1 MSAFTRCCS
10 ISSEA
15 PEMSGHS
22 KWANIKHRKGR
33 QDAAR
38 GKLFGKLAKAIE
50 AAARDGGGNVD
61 FNPTLA
67 TAVEKAKSASMP
79 NDNIERAIKRGTGE
93 VAGAV
98 YEEIWYEGYGPGGV
112 ALYVQILTD
121 NRNRAASDVRSTFT
135 RNAGSLGEPGSV
147 GYLFNQKGL
156 IRVSGEEDEVMLTAL
171 DAGAEDIRDG
181 GEGVFEV
188 VTVPSA
194 LSSVRS
200 SLEEAEMEVE
210 SAEVTQMP
218 ITTVPVEESEARK
231 LLRLID
237 ALDDLDDVQAVFSNY
252 DIEDEVMEKVL
263 AET

>member
-1 MSAFTRCCS
+1 MA
-10 ISSEA
+10 
-15 PEMSGHS
+15 GHS

-38 GKLFGKLAKAIE
+38 GKLFVKLAKAIE
-50 AAARDGGGNVD
+50 VAARDGGGVIE

-67 TAVEKAKSASMP
+67 TAVEKAKGASMP

-93 VAGAV
+93 VEGAV

-135 RNAGSLGEPGSV
+135 RNNGNLGEPGSV
-147 GYLFNQKGL
+147 GYLFSQKGMIL
-156 IRVSGEEDEVMLTAL
+156 AKGTEDDVMLAAL

-181 GEGVFEV
+181 GDGLVEV
-188 VTVPSA
+188 VTEPSEMPA
-194 LSSVRS
+194 VRKAV
-200 SLEEAEMEVE
+200 EESGVSVE
-210 SAEVTQMP
+210 SAEITQIP
-218 ITTVPVEESEARK
+218 ATTVPVEEADARK
-231 LLRLID
+231 ILRLID

-252 DIEDEVMEKVL
+252 DIDDAVMEKVL
-263 AET
+263 SDA

>member
-1 MSAFTRCCS
+1 
-10 ISSEA
+10 
-15 PEMSGHS
+15 MSGHS

-50 AAARDGGGNVD
+50 IAAREGGGNPD

-67 TAVEKAKSASMP
+67 TAIDKAKTASMP
-79 NDNIERAIKRGTGE
+79 NDNIDRAIKRGTGE
-93 VAGAV
+93 VEGAH

-135 RNAGSLGEPGSV
+135 RSGGSLGEPGSV
-147 GYLFNQKGL
+147 GYLFSQKGL
-156 IRVSGEEDEVMLTAL
+156 IEAKGGEDDVMLAALEAGADDVRDVGEEW
-171 DAGAEDIRDG
+171 
-181 GEGVFEV
+181 FEV
-188 VTVPSA
+188 VTSPGSLREVRAAMETAGVEIGSA
-194 LSSVRS
+194 D
-200 SLEEAEMEVE
+200 
-210 SAEVTQMP
+210 VTQLP
-218 ITTVPVEESEARK
+218 SSTVPVGESDARR

-252 DIEDEVMEKVL
+252 DIDDDVMESVL
-263 AET
+263 EEV

>member
-1 MSAFTRCCS
+1 MA
-10 ISSEA
+10 
-15 PEMSGHS
+15 GHS

-50 AAARDGGGNVD
+50 VAAREGGGNPD

-67 TAVEKAKSASMP
+67 TAVEKAKAASMP

-93 VAGAV
+93 VEGAV
-98 YEEIWYEGYGPGGV
+98 YEEIFYEGYGPGGV

-121 NRNRAASDVRSTFT
+121 NRNRAASDVRAAFT
-135 RNAGSLGEPGSV
+135 RHNGNLGEPGSV
-147 GYLFNQKGL
+147 GYLFSQKGM
-156 IRVSGEEDEVMLTAL
+156 IIARGSEEEVMLTAL
-171 DAGAEDIRDG
+171 DAGAEDVRDSG
-181 GEGVFEV
+181 DGTYEV
-188 VTVPSA
+188 VTSA
-194 LSSVRS
+194 SDLRTVRDALVAS
-200 SLEEAEMEVE
+200 GVEVE
-210 SAEVTQMP
+210 SADVTQLP
-218 ITTVPVEESEARK
+218 STLVPVEEADAKK

-263 AET
+263 AEV

>member
-1 MSAFTRCCS
+1 MA
-10 ISSEA
+10 
-15 PEMSGHS
+15 GHS

-50 AAARDGGGNVD
+50 IAAREGGGNPD

-67 TAVEKAKSASMP
+67 TAVFKAKAASMP

-93 VAGAV
+93 VAGAI

-135 RNAGSLGEPGSV
+135 RHKGSLGEPGSV
-147 GYLFNQKGL
+147 GYLFSQKGL
-156 IRVSGEEDEVMLTAL
+156 IIASGSEDEVLLGAL
-171 DAGAEDIRDG
+171 DAGAEDVEDNGDG
-181 GEGVFEV
+181 TFEV
-188 VTVPSA
+188 VTAPSDLGTVRGA
-194 LSSVRS
+194 LAEDEVEIISADITQRPS
-200 SLEEAEMEVE
+200 SL
-210 SAEVTQMP
+210 
-218 ITTVPVEESEARK
+218 VPVGESDARK

-252 DIEDEVMEKVL
+252 DIEDAVMEKVL
-263 AET
+263 TEA